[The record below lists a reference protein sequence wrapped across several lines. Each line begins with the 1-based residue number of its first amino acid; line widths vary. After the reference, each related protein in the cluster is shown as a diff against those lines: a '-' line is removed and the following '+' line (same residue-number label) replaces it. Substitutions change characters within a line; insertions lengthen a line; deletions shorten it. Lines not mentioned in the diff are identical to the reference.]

1 MCFWELFYFPQPS
14 IFAVAMRTK
23 IVFSV
28 KKLFA
33 FYLGTALLVSSC
45 SARPDEKT
53 TPTYPSQ
60 TSTATAELTPAPSD
74 TIPATDTLHW
84 YVYLTFDD
92 GPQPGTS
99 NCMQVCREEQVKAS
113 FFMVGMH
120 AEQWQAGRLRVDTLR
135 QSRPQFLL
143 ANHSYSHARNHYRY
157 FYQHPDAALTD
168 FMQAEKLLQPHYRI
182 ARLPGNNAWSIQH
195 NERSHHLVA
204 SVLHKLDSVGYDVI
218 GWDLE
223 WNFRH
228 TNSRPVQVP
237 DTLAA
242 QTLRLLQEAK
252 TRVPR
257 HLVLLMHDRMFAKP
271 EDSASLQKYIQLLKS
286 EPGMVFET
294 IDHYPGVTKVSPPS
308 AHPF

>member
-1 MCFWELFYFPQPS
+1 MCFGKLFYSLLASNFV
-14 IFAVAMRTK
+14 VAMRSNAQ
-23 IVFSV
+23 FSV
-28 KKLFA
+28 KKALA
-33 FYLGTALLVSSC
+33 CCLGAALLVSSC
-45 SARPDEKT
+45 SARPEEKA
-53 TPTYPSQ
+53 TPTYPSK
-60 TSTATAELTPAPSD
+60 TATEAVAVLPASTDTVPAPDS
-74 TIPATDTLHW
+74 LHW

-92 GPQPGTS
+92 GPQHGTS
-99 NCMQVCREEQVKAS
+99 NCIRVCTTEQAKAS
-113 FFMVGMH
+113 FFMVGLH
-120 AEQWQAGRLRVDTLR
+120 AAKWPAGRSLIDTIR
-135 QSRPQFLL
+135 QGQPQFLL

-157 FYQHPDAALTD
+157 FYQHPDSALAD
-168 FMQAEKLLQPHYRI
+168 FNQAEKILQPNYRI

-204 SVLHKLDSVGYDVI
+204 SVLHKLDSIGYDVI

-228 TNSRPVQVP
+228 TNSRPVQIP

-242 QTLRLLQEAK
+242 RTLQLLREGK
-252 TRVPR
+252 TRQPR

-271 EDSASLQKYIQLLKS
+271 EDAASLQRYLQLLKA

-294 IDHYPGVTKVSPPS
+294 IDHYPGVAKLPPAS